1 MAQCGVRAQIIGM
14 YSSLTALLD
23 ELPDIRQSHF
33 LIGQAHELK
42 GDMVLHPDPRKF
54 QRRPRSLLSADGR
67 TVLNLWF
74 LPHYTEVL
82 LMFKTLDDLACS
94 QALHHTLEIVSG
106 LHDIFYYL
114 VTFARLGNPG
124 DFSSRRRGA
133 GQLTA
138 DWGGCEGIGAELW
151 ELQRQVDS
159 LCDPGSP
166 EAVARLLQLRRHV
179 LFLQYDTA
187 VRHLIREAFLS
198 SGNVTAYQS
207 VSDNMGHALPPLSDS
222 VLTNH
227 SSQLPLPQPLEP
239 HSSLAQRMYPW
250 RSFLT
255 CYGLFPVDIWDIPPI
270 ENCLQLCLSGLGD
283 RSRMEANGAI
293 LGMSLLMEDV
303 LDSGGVGAAP
313 IRLHDKKEED
323 SREKP
328 EEEDV
333 CSMDGGGAEEGNEEK
348 KRVSFVPLK
357 DPLQVQSVLKGFL
370 LLTKQL
376 EVFKESWGRRQLRV
390 EQINT
395 LKIFKQFSSL
405 YRAEIQYPS
414 MKALAQHMG
423 EEKEFE
429 ALLSDNQPILPPAG
443 ASEVHIKT
451 FQLLRLL
458 ESTECDMI
466 RAVQRR
472 ITRELTLVTSE
483 RARQDTGL
491 PTELWKQGPMK
502 YSLSPERPQIVENFT
517 HQLMEGVE
525 EAEGGQLLIP
535 RAHLQHCLST
545 LGCSVMERER
555 RTFLLYSQFYE
566 QILEQERQL
575 LYHREQD
582 VKSLEGSQCDTINP
596 YSELSGLCRG
606 MMMQTTTLRT
616 RIAQLE
622 EEQRGLQQQISLQYR
637 QRYDS
642 LVRQLFSTC
651 IQLKARL
658 EEYHAKMY
666 RDVTQLVSQVRTEG
680 VDNIIKLKKKFGS
693 TKDNDAL
700 LTTQSKELHD
710 LSRENCQMTDL
721 LCKVKALSHW
731 RRVAGQGKLHRGLLH
746 SQQREMSC
754 RREALKIKM
763 MSEEEVILLKEEL
776 EVTQRA
782 MAQCQRENNHTK
794 RLLTKQRAE
803 LNEVSHRSAQEAQ
816 SRQELDSYRL
826 QSLEQLREEVEH
838 RDKQLRDLSAQLDR
852 SDRERQLLRQ
862 RSAKDIRQVKGQL
875 HQERCLKQEAFQW
888 VGKLQ
893 SQAEDIEP
901 SLSRITS
908 TAGRS
913 KSSCHTFPHNR
924 SSIRGPDH
932 SGPLQDGTKRDFN
945 TQLERPKTEPLRLR
959 ILNTE
964 TLLPDLPVEGSTS
977 SSLLTDLQQLRRN
990 NQ

>member
-1 MAQCGVRAQIIGM
+1 VYKI
-14 YSSLTALLD
+14 
-23 ELPDIRQSHF
+23 
-33 LIGQAHELK
+33 
-42 GDMVLHPDPRKF
+42 
-54 QRRPRSLLSADGR
+54 
-67 TVLNLWF
+67 
-74 LPHYTEVL
+74 
-82 LMFKTLDDLACS
+82 

-328 EEEDV
+328 EEV
-333 CSMDGGGAEEGNEEK
+333 N

-517 HQLMEGVE
+517 HQLMEG
-525 EAEGGQLLIP
+525 LLIP

-575 LYHREQD
+575 LYHREQ
-582 VKSLEGSQCDTINP
+582 VTFSSVLH
-596 YSELSGLCRG
+596 ELSGLCRG

-700 LTTQSKELHD
+700 LTTQSKV
-710 LSRENCQMTDL
+710 R
-721 LCKVKALSHW
+721 
-731 RRVAGQGKLHRGLLH
+731 
-746 SQQREMSC
+746 
-754 RREALKIKM
+754 
-763 MSEEEVILLKEEL
+763 
-776 EVTQRA
+776 
-782 MAQCQRENNHTK
+782 
-794 RLLTKQRAE
+794 
-803 LNEVSHRSAQEAQ
+803 
-816 SRQELDSYRL
+816 
-826 QSLEQLREEVEH
+826 
-838 RDKQLRDLSAQLDR
+838 
-852 SDRERQLLRQ
+852 
-862 RSAKDIRQVKGQL
+862 
-875 HQERCLKQEAFQW
+875 
-888 VGKLQ
+888 
-893 SQAEDIEP
+893 
-901 SLSRITS
+901 
-908 TAGRS
+908 
-913 KSSCHTFPHNR
+913 
-924 SSIRGPDH
+924 
-932 SGPLQDGTKRDFN
+932 
-945 TQLERPKTEPLRLR
+945 
-959 ILNTE
+959 
-964 TLLPDLPVEGSTS
+964 
-977 SSLLTDLQQLRRN
+977 
-990 NQ
+990 